1 MPNYD
6 DILDQYAKQRELT
19 AAPTPTQSAD
29 KYSAILDNMA
39 NQRDQKFAISVGNA
53 VKGSPERAAE
63 AQRIAKEL
71 NLSPA
76 AVEANYDNALVTYK
90 QRMLDKQRAAQD
102 DPILAMQFTN
112 PDFAAV
118 AHDDW
123 WNLSTAGKV
132 MRWFREIP
140 EDIQKGML
148 SGQLMTKQGKLAAEE
163 MQSGIIDQKR
173 RQTLKN
179 LDQEI
184 KGLKGS
190 GGFMES
196 TFQVLGQMSEM
207 VPEAAVFG
215 SAAGITAGATGLAM
229 GPAAPVAAPAAALTA
244 FGAGFTVKM
253 AEQMYGVEGGQAY
266 KDMIDEG
273 VSPETARYV
282 GGAVG
287 MVNGLLEVTGMHF
300 VAAPFKKALI
310 KETTQQIAESL
321 AKPTMRAAVTEFGKN
336 YGKAVAG
343 EVGTELLQEMSAIVG
358 ADIANLYEKP
368 AYQSKFLTEE
378 GRGEIVTRLADIFE
392 TTVKAMA
399 VLSAPGA
406 AVNFRSDYKQVKEA
420 ERQTQFFESLG
431 AAAEKS
437 KLRERAPDAFHNLI
451 SQQAAANGVEN
462 VYVDGERFAQ
472 SMIDSNITVDQLR
485 QVLPNVVDQISEA
498 VRIGE
503 DVVIPTAD
511 YATYVAGTKF
521 GQSLLPHVRADINAI
536 SASEAVEFENQK
548 KQLLDAAVQKV
559 EEKKTADKV
568 FAESA
573 TKIQQQFEQQIAG
586 ATTIYTPQ
594 QLKREAMLMSR
605 MYEVMAER
613 MGILPEQAYEMYPI
627 TVSKEG
633 QAVFSQA
640 DAAGLNIESDDQ
652 KINVTSDAGYVT
664 SDVRNDGVHITNT
677 EVKMES
683 RGQGEG
689 VRLYQALVD
698 DALDR
703 GLTVYSDATVQ
714 PEAARIYEALKRRGY
729 DVKMR
734 EGAQVTKIGTVVGKG
749 VSEPAFEITGRS
761 DTGVLKQSARVNTGP
776 KLFDSINT
784 AMELTPEE
792 VNTTAMQWMTGL
804 PGDMAF
810 LPPYV
815 GDLSAVVA
823 FLHERRLES
832 GLPVLDI
839 NKPEDRRE
847 LARLMAAEAL
857 AHIRN
862 AGNSL
867 EWYDQTVAKTVAMM
881 SIKYPELNLDR
892 NARNAFLL
900 STAIASQGLNV
911 EDNLRFAE
919 EQYEAWR
926 DTGAFPIT
934 GKGESYGAMAANFQK
949 ANDLIAEMGPDMFAQ
964 FLVTPFTVRELNE
977 AGFAVGGENMDTM
990 VLGSAIFGPK
1000 IGFGFYSNLNG
1011 NFEPVT
1017 MDMWFM
1023 RTIGRLS
1030 GTLPAFDPAK
1040 FEKQITRFRNAFK
1053 ERGKKEKGLYASQF
1067 DRDLIERARTDEG
1080 AAIELARLVKSAH
1093 ERDYKNNRAAFD
1105 AGKREKTDL
1114 VAAAETMIISLD
1126 KPRDVPA
1133 SGGER
1138 NNLRDVVAQMVDMVH
1153 KEYGQRVPPA
1163 ALQALI
1169 WYPEQELYKAMGV
1182 KLRVTSQDY
1191 AGAARKLLLAEGLDE
1206 QQLDSA
1212 AQFGSRSVR
1221 SANVGANA
1229 GAVPGNAQGISQ
1241 ASPLQTNERTQFI
1254 IERNRRIIEERKAAA
1269 ARVNFEVAPDPNN
1282 AELVNRWRDLSQ
1294 ENRLQIS
1301 LSVAQNIVPKVLKQL
1316 KFKGEILPQVGS
1328 YLEDTNPSFALRLDK
1343 GDPAT
1348 LAKVLGFV
1356 LSQDSMMV
1364 IASNEFANSFQS
1376 SALRINIGEKTS
1388 EEVAQIYETLRAITI
1403 DGNQPIGGQS
1413 TSGGI
1418 MTILLDSGTDVEVLS
1433 TLVDSALNEQYD
1445 VVQHQVFAAFPEK
1458 EEYNYADQKSDP
1470 AGDEGVVRS
1479 RARDARAEATSLL
1492 EKELDRVESGPAPAD
1507 TESGTLRQSGVDLA
1521 EQSRLA
1527 SEAAAGRLSQTDRG
1541 GFNPRDLSIVLTKDA
1556 DYSTLHHETM
1566 HAIVEIY
1573 ARIASSP
1580 NAPATIAQ
1588 DFQKLMDFVGVAD
1601 VTTWNSM
1608 SLEEQRP
1615 YHEAIASAH
1624 ELWFF
1629 EGKAPSVELQQV
1641 FDRISAWMRKIY
1653 NYVAGT
1659 INDLYKQQYGRDL
1672 PILNDEVRSVFARM
1686 YASEEQVS
1694 QAEQVRN
1701 MMPLFQTQEQ
1711 SGMDDATWQVYQDLW
1726 QESHDASVTD
1736 LTKASLRNM
1745 RWLSNA
1751 KSRILKEMQKAA
1763 DTQRKE
1769 VRAQV
1774 AAEVE
1779 NEPVYLAMKF
1789 LKRGQVTAPDGTQVE
1804 AAAGYKL
1811 SIDAVKALYP
1821 ESKET
1826 LTPAPDINK
1835 LGHGKYGM
1843 LAKEGLAPD
1852 LVAEMFGFPSGDA
1865 LVRSL
1870 IDAKPINEEI
1880 QARTD
1885 ARMEAEYGD
1894 MTNER
1899 EIQLKVEEALHNEA
1913 RARFVAA
1920 ELRFLNKST
1929 QPVRVMM
1936 QAARQAARDI
1946 LAGKP
1951 IKEIR
1956 PRDYSLAEA
1965 RAAKQTEK
1973 HMKKGESAL
1982 AAKSKQNQL
1991 VQNQLAAEAIKAR
2004 QEVEKGV
2011 DSFKKFFKSDEKM
2024 AKNRN
2029 MDLVDAA
2036 RSILAYY
2043 GLGQKGKAPTEYI
2056 EKLRAY
2062 NPDLYA
2068 ELEPLIIDAASGFK
2082 DYTELT
2088 MTEFRL
2094 MKEAVETLWF
2104 QSKREKE
2111 VMIEGNA
2118 IALELVT
2125 GALNA
2130 RLAEIGIP
2138 AEVAGERAA
2147 PSKKDRAIRAFYEA
2161 KAATRR
2167 VEHWANATDGAKGVG
2182 PFTTYIWRPIRQ
2194 ALDAYRAMRNV
2205 YTKQYV
2211 ESIAKL
2217 DLRPGKITANRIG
2230 YTFGNGNGGI
2240 GKAELLG
2247 AMLHTGNESNY
2258 RKLLLGRGWAVEL
2271 EDGTLDDTNWRDFVN
2286 AAIDNGILTKA
2297 DFDWMQSVWDLN
2309 EELKP
2314 MAQKAHHDLYGYY
2327 FKEVPATQ
2335 VVNKLG
2341 VWRGGY
2347 VPAKTDAFI
2356 VRDAQKQA
2364 KMEEL
2369 ESDFR
2374 NAMPSTGMGFT
2385 KARVEYNKPLSL
2397 DIRLMAKHID
2407 DVIRFVHVQPAVKDV
2422 LKILR
2427 NREFADNVSRMD
2439 PSVIE
2444 DMLLPWLN
2452 RAARQITSE
2461 VGKHKSIDAFWRGVR
2476 SRTGI
2481 SIMFANITNALQQF
2495 TGLFPSALKVKGRYL
2510 RSALASYMTGPTQ
2523 MAEQVAELS
2532 PFMADRMQNQMIEIQ
2547 DMMNDLVLNPSKF
2560 DKIQKW
2566 ATHHGYFLQ
2575 SAFQNMV
2582 DTVTWMGSYN
2592 ETLAELGADVSDE
2605 QAVREA
2611 TQRADAAVRMTQ
2623 SSLAAE
2629 DLAAFEVGTPFYRT
2643 FIQFSGYFNMMANLN
2658 ADEYIKVF
2666 RDMGWR
2672 GNKGKLAMIY
2682 VLGFMMPMILSDAIV
2697 RTMGGQWDDEDDDGY
2712 LDEVM
2717 EWFFGSQLRGA
2728 VAMVP
2733 GFGPGVAAVINAFN
2747 DKPYDDRMAT
2757 SPAVAALEGATVGV
2771 VKAGMNL
2778 VDESKQVT
2786 GKNVRDVLTLLS
2798 LVTGIPLTVLGRPIG
2813 YEMEVERGKVTPTD
2827 TMDYIRGLVTGKA
2840 SEASRP

>member
-1 MPNYD
+1 MGKYD
-6 DILDQYAKQRELT
+6 DL
-19 AAPTPTQSAD
+19 
-29 KYSAILDNMA
+29 
-39 NQRDQKFAISVGNA
+39 
-53 VKGSPERAAE
+53 
-63 AQRIAKEL
+63 
-71 NLSPA
+71 
-76 AVEANYDNALVTYK
+76 
-90 QRMLDKQRAAQD
+90 
-102 DPILAMQFTN
+102 
-112 PDFAAV
+112 
-118 AHDDW
+118 
-123 WNLSTAGKV
+123 
-132 MRWFREIP
+132 
-140 EDIQKGML
+140 
-148 SGQLMTKQGKLAAEE
+148 
-163 MQSGIIDQKR
+163 
-173 RQTLKN
+173 
-179 LDQEI
+179 
-184 KGLKGS
+184 
-190 GGFMES
+190 
-196 TFQVLGQMSEM
+196 
-207 VPEAAVFG
+207 
-215 SAAGITAGATGLAM
+215 
-229 GPAAPVAAPAAALTA
+229 
-244 FGAGFTVKM
+244 
-253 AEQMYGVEGGQAY
+253 
-266 KDMIDEG
+266 
-273 VSPETARYV
+273 
-282 GGAVG
+282 
-287 MVNGLLEVTGMHF
+287 
-300 VAAPFKKALI
+300 
-310 KETTQQIAESL
+310 
-321 AKPTMRAAVTEFGKN
+321 
-336 YGKAVAG
+336 
-343 EVGTELLQEMSAIVG
+343 
-358 ADIANLYEKP
+358 
-368 AYQSKFLTEE
+368 
-378 GRGEIVTRLADIFE
+378 
-392 TTVKAMA
+392 
-399 VLSAPGA
+399 
-406 AVNFRSDYKQVKEA
+406 
-420 ERQTQFFESLG
+420 
-431 AAAEKS
+431 
-437 KLRERAPDAFHNLI
+437 
-451 SQQAAANGVEN
+451 
-462 VYVDGERFAQ
+462 
-472 SMIDSNITVDQLR
+472 
-485 QVLPNVVDQISEA
+485 
-498 VRIGE
+498 
-503 DVVIPTAD
+503 
-511 YATYVAGTKF
+511 F
-521 GQSLLPHVRADINAI
+521 GQPDDSAQAGLTLRFGIDT
-536 SASEAVEFENQK
+536 SASEAAKADLLAKRYNLPVGLIQQYKPEYEARAKVEDAMPLLEQSPKLRGWLSENVNNASMAQDSLQNLSAIEK
-548 KQLLDAAVQKV
+548 GFDFAKNIGKASYSSLLSASAGVVNLPRVPVDLANEAMGAAFGSKPLQPVATWLERYQAGIKADADALMPKGEGNIESGIYSGVGSLTRNVAALPLAFLPGGQGAYLASIVAPMGGEEYGKAREKGLGPLPAVQYGATQAGWEYLTERMPALKFIGDIKAGTPLYKTLLNNLAREIPSEQAATVVQDFTEWATLNPEKPFAEYLKERPDAAAQTLVATIVSSGGQVTLAKSVDAAVRVYDNRLQRARQSEELVTNLTDNSLNAKLREINPLAYEQV
-559 EEKKTADKV
+559 IKKQAEGSGAENMFVDVNQFVDVLKQSNITLDQLNKTMPTVVESAQEALFKGGGDVMIPVEKYATYMVGTDLGANLAQHIRINDDIDTLSVAEKIIAEQQRDEILKQVTQVFEEKATKTEA
-568 FAESA
+568 FNESA
-573 TKIQQQFEQQIAG
+573 SKVQQQFEQQLAG

-594 QLKREAMLMSR
+594 QLKREAMLMGR

-613 MGILPEQAYEMYPI
+613 MGILPEQAYEMYPLTI
-627 TVSKEG
+627 GKEG
-633 QAVFSQA
+633 QAVFNQ
-640 DAAGLNIESDDQ
+640 ESEIPITVNNDGQRID
-652 KINVTSDAGYVT
+652 VTSDAGQVVADIREDGAYILT
-664 SDVRNDGVHITNT
+664 S

-683 RGQGEG
+683 RGQGQG

-714 PEAARIYEALKRRGY
+714 PEAARMYEALKRRGY
-729 DVKMR
+729 EVKMR
-734 EGAQVTKIGTVVGKG
+734 EGAKLTKLGTVVGKG
-749 VSEPAFEITGRS
+749 MTEPAFEITGRS
-761 DTGVLKQSARVNTGP
+761 NTGVLKQSARVNTGP
-776 KLFDSINT
+776 ALFDSINT
-784 AMELTPEE
+784 AMDLTPEE

-823 FLHERRLES
+823 YLHERRLES

-839 NKPEDRRE
+839 NKAEDRAE

-881 SIKYPELNLDR
+881 SIKYPELNVDR

-900 STAIASQGLNV
+900 STAIASQGQDP
-911 EDNLRFAE
+911 EANLKFASD
-919 EQYEAWR
+919 QYAVFRR
-926 DTGAFPIT
+926 DGKFPIV
-934 GKGESYGAMAANFQK
+934 GKGESAGAMAANFQK
-949 ANDLIAEMGPDMFAQ
+949 ANDLMAEMGHDMFAQ
-964 FLVTPFTVRELNE
+964 FLVTPFTVRELKE
-977 AGFAVGGENMDTM
+977 AGFEIGGENMDTV
-990 VLGSAIFGPK
+990 VLGSAFFGPK

-1023 RTIGRLS
+1023 RTIGRLT

-1053 ERGKKEKGLYASQF
+1053 ERGKKEAGLYASQF
-1067 DRDLIERARTDEG
+1067 DRELIERARTDEG

-1093 ERDYKNNRAAFD
+1093 ERDYKNNREAFD
-1105 AGKREKTDL
+1105 AGKRKKTDL

-1126 KPRDVPA
+1126 KPRDVPG

-1138 NNLRDVVAQMVDMVH
+1138 NNLRDVVAQMVAIV
-1153 KEYGQRVPPA
+1153 EQQYGQRVPPA

-1182 KLRVTSQDY
+1182 RLRVTSQDY

-1206 QQLDSA
+1206 QQLDIA
-1212 AQFGSRSVR
+1212 AELGSRLVR
-1221 SANVGANA
+1221 QANVGANA
-1229 GAVPGNAQGISQ
+1229 EAVQGDDQGIGR
-1241 ASPLQTNERTQFI
+1241 ASPFQIDERTQFI
-1254 IERNRRIIEERKAAA
+1254 IDRNRRITEERKAAA

-1282 AELVNRWRDLSQ
+1282 AELVNRWRELSQ
-1294 ENRLQIS
+1294 EDRLQIS
-1301 LSVAQNIVPKVLKQL
+1301 MTVAQNIVPKVLKQL

-1348 LAKVLGFV
+1348 LSKVLGFV
-1356 LSQDSMMV
+1356 LSQDSMMA
-1364 IASNEFANSFQS
+1364 ISLEEFADSFQS
-1376 SALRINIGEKTS
+1376 SAMRINIGEKTS
-1388 EEVAQIYETLRAITI
+1388 EQVAEIYNTLRAITM
-1403 DGNQPIGGQS
+1403 DGKQPIGGQS

-1418 MTILLDSGTDVEVLS
+1418 MTILLDSDTDVEVLS

-1445 VVQHQVFAAFPEK
+1445 IGIGQVFAAFPEK
-1458 EEYNYADQKSDP
+1458 QEYDYARQEDDP
-1470 AGDEGVVRS
+1470 EGNEGVVRS
-1479 RARDARAEATSLL
+1479 RARDARAEATKLL

-1541 GFNPRDLSIVLTKDA
+1541 GFNPRDLSIILTKDA

-1573 ARIASSP
+1573 ARIAASE
-1580 NAPATIAQ
+1580 NAPATIVE

-1601 VTTWNSM
+1601 VTAWNAM

-1624 ELWFF
+1624 EVWFF
-1629 EGKAPSVELQQV
+1629 EGKAPSVELQPV

-1653 NYVAGT
+1653 NYVATT
-1659 INDLYKQQYGRDL
+1659 INDLYKANYGRDL

-1701 MMPLFQTQEQ
+1701 MVPMFQTQEQ
-1711 SGMDDATWQVYQDLW
+1711 SGMDDATWQAYQELY
-1726 QESHDASVTD
+1726 QEAHDASVTD

-1751 KSRILKEMQKAA
+1751 KSRILKELQRAA

-1769 VRAQV
+1769 VRAEV
-1774 AAEVE
+1774 AAELE
-1779 NEPVYLAMKF
+1779 NEPVYLAMRY
-1789 LKRGQVTAPDGTQVE
+1789 LKRGEIVLPDGTVQKSDGNYKFSI
-1804 AAAGYKL
+1804 AALEQMYMGEGDKY
-1811 SIDAVKALYP
+1811 ALLDW
-1821 ESKET
+1821 S
-1826 LTPAPDINK
+1826 K

-1843 LAKEGLAPD
+1843 LSKEGLAPD
-1852 LVAEMFGFPSGDA
+1852 VVAEMFGFPSGDA
-1865 LVRSL
+1865 LVRAL
-1870 IDAKPINEEI
+1870 LDAKPIDEEI
-1880 QARTD
+1880 RARTD

-1894 MTNER
+1894 MTDER
-1899 EIQLKVEEALHNEA
+1899 EVQLKVEEALHNEA

-1951 IKEIR
+1951 IKDIR

-1973 HMKKGESAL
+1973 HMKKGEAVM

-1991 VQNQLAAEAIKAR
+1991 LQNQLASEAVKAR
-2004 QEVEKGV
+2004 QEVEKAV
-2011 DSFKKFFKSDEKM
+2011 ESFKKIFKSDEKM

-2056 EKLRAY
+2056 EKLRTY

-2068 ELEPLIIDAASGFK
+2068 ELEPLIIDAATGAK
-2082 DYTELT
+2082 DYTQLT
-2088 MTEFRL
+2088 LTEFRL
-2094 MKEAVETLWF
+2094 MKEGVDTLWF

-2111 VMIEGNA
+2111 VMIEGKA
-2118 IALELVT
+2118 MALEQVT
-2125 GALNA
+2125 EELNA
-2130 RLAEIGIP
+2130 RLAAIGIP
-2138 AEVAGERAA
+2138 TQVAGERAA
-2147 PSKKDRAIRAFYEA
+2147 PGKKDRLIRSFYEA

-2167 VEHWANATDGAKGVG
+2167 VEHWADATDGAKGVG

-2211 ESIAKL
+2211 ESIGKL
-2217 DLRPGKITANRIG
+2217 DLPVAKIEAQELG

-2247 AMLHTGNESNY
+2247 AILHTGNESNY
-2258 RKLLLGRGWAVEL
+2258 RKLLLGRGWGQL
-2271 EDGTLDDTNWRDFVN
+2271 NPDGTLDDSAWRKFE
-2286 AAIDNGILTKA
+2286 ARMIDEGKLTKQ
-2297 DFDWMQSVWDLN
+2297 DYDWAQSVWDLN
-2309 EELKP
+2309 EDLKP

-2327 FKEVPATQ
+2327 FKEVPANQ
-2335 VVNKLG
+2335 VANALG

-2347 VPAKTDAFI
+2347 VPAKTDPFI

-2397 DIRLMAKHID
+2397 DIRVMAKHID
-2407 DVIRFVHVQPAVKDV
+2407 DVIRFVHVQPAIKDV

-2427 NREFADNVSRMD
+2427 NRQFADNLSRVD
-2439 PSVIE
+2439 PSVVE
-2444 DMLLPWLN
+2444 DMLIPWLN
-2452 RAARQITSE
+2452 RAARQITAE
-2461 VGKHKSIDAFWRGVR
+2461 AGKHKAVDAFWQTVR

-2495 TGLFPSALKVKGRYL
+2495 TGLFPAALKVKGRYL
-2510 RSALASYMTGPTQ
+2510 RSALASYVTSPTQ
-2523 MAEQVAELS
+2523 TAEQVAELS
-2532 PFMADRMQNQMIEIQ
+2532 PFMADRMNNQMIEIQ
-2547 DMMNDLVLNPSKF
+2547 EMMNDLVLNPTKF
-2560 DKIQKW
+2560 NKVQKW
-2566 ATHHGYFLQ
+2566 ASHHGYFLQ

-2582 DTVTWMGSYN
+2582 DTVTWMGAYN
-2592 ETLAELGADVSDE
+2592 QALAELGADVSDK
-2605 QAVREA
+2605 QATREA
-2611 TQRADAAVRMTQ
+2611 TQRADAAVRATQ

-2629 DLAAFEVGTPFYRT
+2629 DIAAFEVGTPFYRT
-2643 FIQFSGYFNMMANLN
+2643 FIQFSGYFNTMANLN

-2697 RTMGGQWDDEDDDGY
+2697 RTLGGQWDDDDDDGY
-2712 LDEVM
+2712 LDEFM
-2717 EWFFGSQLRGA
+2717 EWFFGSQVRGG
-2728 VAMVP
+2728 VAMIP
-2733 GFGPGVAAVINAFN
+2733 GFGPGVAAVMNAFN

-2757 SPAVAALEGATVGV
+2757 SPAVSSLEGATVGV
-2771 VKAGMNL
+2771 VKAGINV
-2778 VDESKQVT
+2778 VDDTKEVT

-2813 YEMEVERGKVTPTD
+2813 YEMEVQRGKITPTD
-2827 TMDYIRGLVTGKA
+2827 TADYVRGLVTGKA
-2840 SEASRP
+2840 SEASKP